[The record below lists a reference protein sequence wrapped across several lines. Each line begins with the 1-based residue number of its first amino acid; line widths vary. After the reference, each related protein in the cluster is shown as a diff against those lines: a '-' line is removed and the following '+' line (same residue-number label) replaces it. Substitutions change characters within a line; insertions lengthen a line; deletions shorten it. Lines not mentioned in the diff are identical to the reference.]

1 MRVFFSF
8 LLSAAAALAVQ
19 APAVQPEA
27 RGREVLDRLLAGD
40 AAGLHALFDDKMK
53 KVLTV
58 EVLDKQVM
66 PQVRAWGQPKNIGEP
81 RVESAG
87 DISVVVIPLQL
98 TARSLN
104 LQVSVNRAGQV
115 AGLYFRAADPP
126 KVNWQRP
133 DYSNPESFTEREVW
147 IGESAWKVPGTLT
160 VPRAK
165 GKVPGVVLVHGSGP
179 QDRDETVGQFKV
191 FRDLAE
197 GLASR
202 GIAVLRYDKRTKVH
216 AVRFAAEPKFTLQE
230 ETVEDAVLAAAL
242 LRRQPEVD
250 PKRVFIAGH
259 SLGGFAAPRIA
270 KADPQLA
277 GLVLLAANTRP
288 LEELIAEQT
297 EYLVS
302 IAPGGAKDSPQ
313 LQETR
318 RAVEQ
323 MRKLRAGGTV
333 EGALMGMPAAYLMD
347 LVKYDPA
354 AEAKAVKMPMLI
366 LQGERDYQV
375 TMEDFAGWKKALAG
389 RKDVT
394 FKSYPDLNHLFA
406 KGKGKSRPAEYTRPG
421 NVAPEVVED
430 IARWILARR

>member
-8 LLSAAAALAVQ
+8 LLSTSAVFAVQ
-19 APAVQPEA
+19 APAVAPETRA
-27 RGREVLDRLLAGD
+27 REVLDRLLAGD
-40 AAGLHALFDDKMK
+40 AAGLHGLFDDKMK
-53 KVLTV
+53 KALTV
-58 EVLDKQVM
+58 EVLEKQVL

-81 RVESAG
+81 RVETAG
-87 DISVVVIPLQL
+87 EISVVVIPLQL
-98 TARSLN
+98 AARSLN
-104 LQVSVNRAGQV
+104 LQVSVNRSGAV
-115 AGLYFRAADPP
+115 AGLFFRSADPP

-133 DYSNPESFTEREVW
+133 SYSKPESFTEREVW
-147 IGESAWKVPGTLT
+147 IGDGEWKVPGTLA
-160 VPRAK
+160 VPQGK

-191 FRDLAE
+191 FKDLAE

-216 AVRFAAEPKFTLQE
+216 AVRLAAEPKFTLHE

-250 PKRVFIAGH
+250 PKRIFIVGH

-313 LQETR
+313 VRETR

-333 EGALMGMPAAYLMD
+333 EGSLMGVPAAYLID
-347 LVKYDPA
+347 LAKYDPA
-354 AEAKAVKMPMLI
+354 AEAKGLKIPMLI

-375 TMEDFAGWKKALAG
+375 TMEDFDGWKKALAG

-406 KGKGKSRPAEYTRPG
+406 TGKGKSRPVEYTRPG